1 MTSKHYSHMP
11 QHRTPI
17 EGAESAIEDYLD
29 QREEHRAVLEEEANS
44 TITDVAELEQQ
55 IEDGKMAIAKY
66 RRIMKG
72 TKRKPA
78 RDLNLDEERMFLAMQ
93 DSLRKLR
100 VSLSALRDKET
111 YDNLSE
117 AEIAVDLV
125 KTGMSKEEVL
135 SLYGRFPGVADALK
149 EMP

>member
-1 MTSKHYSHMP
+1 MTSKHYSNMP
-11 QHRTPI
+11 QHRTRI

-78 RDLNLDEERMFLAMQ
+78 RDLNLDEERMFLSMQ